1 MDYANIM
8 QNKYRL
14 HSGKILVCAITLT
27 TIFTGCGSKHET
39 PASIDSTMIL
49 SEEDYHADNDIA
61 MTLSS
66 IADAIRVKEPLDS
79 VEYNYVG
86 ILTDGEG
93 HPIYTNLQGMPGSWD
108 IEVLN
113 DESVVIRNVEIGDLL
128 SDDLESYIT
137 AALGLSEQDLIYSE
151 HDEDEPYT
159 DIAVYDFDGG
169 FLRIETRMSTASNG
183 LEGPLMRIMA
193 TRTAPT
199 L

>member
-1 MDYANIM
+1 
-8 QNKYRL
+8 
-14 HSGKILVCAITLT
+14 
-27 TIFTGCGSKHET
+27 
-39 PASIDSTMIL
+39 MIL